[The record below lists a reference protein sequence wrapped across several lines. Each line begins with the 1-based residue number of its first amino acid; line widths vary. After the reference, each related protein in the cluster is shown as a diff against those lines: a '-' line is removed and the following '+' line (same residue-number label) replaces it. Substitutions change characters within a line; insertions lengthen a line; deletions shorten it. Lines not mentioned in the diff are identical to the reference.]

1 LLILALVA
9 FAFWYGMRFARVRS
23 KKNGEATIIEKAELE
38 ARAPLSE
45 EGTKGLERRR
55 VSELEWGEIMELAGD
70 GVVEEREEL
79 NATVVTQDNGL
90 GSVDIPVV

>member
-23 KKNGEATIIEKAELE
+23 KNGEATIIEKAELE

-55 VSELEWGEIMELAGD
+55 VSELEGGEIMELAGD